1 MPVQIEINHP
11 DRLVVGIGRGNVT
24 IEEYQQFLAE
34 LLSAQV
40 LHYRKIID
48 ITLAKANTIGRDALL
63 AMEARLSAVGD
74 KYPRGP
80 LAIVT
85 HPEQIEL
92 AQAFKALTSRERPI
106 EVFRSIHDARRWL
119 RTQPVLER
127 ERR

>member
-11 DRLVVGIGRGNVT
+11 DRLVVGIGRGDVSVQ
-24 IEEYQQFLAE
+24 EYQQFLAD
-34 LLSAQV
+34 LVSAQV

-63 AMEARLSAVGD
+63 AMEARLSAVGH

-80 LAIVT
+80 LAIVAS
-85 HPEQIEL
+85 PERMEM
-92 AQAFKALTSRERPI
+92 AQVFKGLTSGERPI

-119 RTQPVLER
+119 ATQPVVER